1 MKETPTDMQNAQV
14 ISSND
19 DDRLWTVNE
28 TAKFLHVSP
37 SWVYRA
43 VERAEIPAF
52 KLGGLVR
59 FRPQTIREFAEALE
73 ARAAGAAKVIR
84 LAPAA
89 ARRDRGGR

>member
-1 MKETPTDMQNAQV
+1 MKETPTDMQNAQA

-19 DDRLWTVNE
+19 DDRLWTVSE
-28 TAKFLHVSP
+28 TAKFLRVSP

-59 FRPQTIREFAEALE
+59 FRPQTIRDYAEALE
-73 ARAAGAAKVIR
+73 AQAAGAARVVR
-84 LAPAA
+84 LVPAA
-89 ARRDRGGR
+89 SRRGGR

>member
-1 MKETPTDMQNAQV
+1 MKDTTDMQNAAMM
-14 ISSND
+14 SHD
-19 DDRLWTVNE
+19 ADRLWTVTE

-43 VERAEIPAF
+43 VERGEIPSF

-73 ARAAGAAKVIR
+73 AQAAGAAKVIHLTSGR
-84 LAPAA
+84 G
-89 ARRDRGGR
+89 RRGGR

>member
-1 MKETPTDMQNAQV
+1 MKETERDMQNARAMTT
-14 ISSND
+14 SD

-43 VERAEIPAF
+43 VERGEIPSF

-59 FRPQTIREFAEALE
+59 FRPQTIREYAEALE
-73 ARAAGAAKVIR
+73 ASAAGAAKVIR
-84 LAPAA
+84 LTPA
-89 ARRDRGGR
+89 ARRNREGR